1 MELSIEQSRA
11 MLIAM
16 SQAIIDNTDVLT
28 KADQAIGD
36 GDHGVGMA
44 RGFKAAKEAVAAAE
58 PATVGDLFRA
68 GGSAIMATSGGAS
81 GVIFGML
88 LKAGAKDLAG
98 DTLDAA
104 GFAGWLG
111 SASTQIQTRGKA
123 QPGNKTMVDAIVP
136 AADQAAAAVGD
147 GLLATAAA
155 AAAGALEGK
164 NATVD
169 MIATFGKAKALGERS
184 IGHPDPGAVSTVIL
198 LDTALEYIRSQQ

>member
-11 MLIAM
+11 MLVAM
-16 SQAIIDNTDVLT
+16 SDAIIANTDVLT

-44 RGFKAAKEAVAAAE
+44 RGFKAAKEAIEAAE
-58 PATVGDLFRA
+58 PATVGDLFKA

-88 LKAGAKDLAG
+88 LKAGAKELTG
-98 DTLDAA
+98 GTLDAA
-104 GFAGWLG
+104 GYAGWLNA
-111 SASTQIQTRGKA
+111 ASSQIQTRGKA

-136 AADQAAAAVGD
+136 AAEQAAGAVAD
-147 GLLATAAA
+147 GLVATAEA
-155 AAAGALEGK
+155 AAAGAHKGK
-164 NATVD
+164 DDTVD

-184 IGHPDPGAVSTVIL
+184 KGHPDPGAVSTTIL
-198 LDTALEYIRSQQ
+198 LDTALEYIKGQ